1 MLVANIIL
9 QRGGKNSS
17 YERCARVSANL
28 TVSIIY
34 IKRIALMTINY
45 RGSEKV
51 IFGTIVD
58 MASTQYRD

>member
-34 IKRIALMTINY
+34 IKRMGHCQT
-45 RGSEKV
+45 S
-51 IFGTIVD
+51 VD
-58 MASTQYRD
+58 KP